1 MIKDLYNIFAQSTG
15 VSIDTRTILPGN
27 IFFALDGQNFDGHK
41 YIETAFSKGAVL
53 AVISKKEYHTE
64 KTMLVSD
71 TQKTLQELAHYHRK
85 KLDIPI
91 LAITGSNGK
100 TTTKELI
107 MAVLSVKYNIS
118 GTKGNYNNQLGV
130 PLTLLS
136 FDQKTEIGI
145 IEMGANKK
153 GDIDELC
160 QIAAPDIGLITNIGK
175 AHLEGFG
182 SFQSIIDTKT
192 ELYQYI
198 NKNSNAGVIFYDET
212 NELLKNLL
220 PENPET
226 IGYGTEQSFIDGY
239 LSPNT
244 TSTFMEFE
252 WKHIHSKNL
261 HHVKTNLVGNYN
273 LSNALAAVA
282 IGKHFQLPGTLI
294 SSAISGYNPDN
305 KRSQLIRKT
314 KNTII
319 LDAYNANPVSML
331 QSINNFVAIKT
342 ELQKVAV
349 LGDMFELGKYS
360 FEEHLQIVELSAQH
374 QNIDFI
380 FIGPEFY
387 AHKTEKAMFFAN
399 KQIFEDWISKTKPQN
414 KIILLKASR
423 GMKFEELLPHFD

>member
-1 MIKDLYNIFAQSTG
+1 MIKELYDIFLQSTG

-27 IFFALDGQNFDGHK
+27 IFFALEGTNFDGHK
-41 YIETAFSKGAVL
+41 YIETAFSKGAIL
-53 AVISKKEYHTE
+53 AVISNNGFHAEN
-64 KTMLVSD
+64 TMLVSN
-71 TQKTLQELAHYHRK
+71 TEKTLQELAHYHRK
-85 KLDIPI
+85 QLDIPI

-136 FDQKTEIGI
+136 FDKKTEIGI

-153 GDIDELC
+153 GDIAELC
-160 QIAAPDIGLITNIGK
+160 QIAAPDLGLITNIGK

-182 SFQSIIDTKT
+182 SFQAIIDTKT
-192 ELYQYI
+192 ELYSYI
-198 NKNSNAGVIFYDET
+198 NQNSNSGVIFYDQT

-220 PENPET
+220 PKNPES
-226 IGYGTEQSFIDGY
+226 IGYGSAESFIYGY
-239 LSPNT
+239 LSANNQ
-244 TSTFMEFE
+244 SAFMEFE
-252 WKHIHSKNL
+252 WKHIHSENL

-282 IGKHFQLPGTLI
+282 VGKHFHLPGTLI

-305 KRSQLIRKT
+305 KRSQLIQKT

-331 QSINNFVAIKT
+331 QAINNFMALKS
-342 ELQKVAV
+342 ELQKIAV
-349 LGDMFELGKYS
+349 LGDMFELGNYS
-360 FEEHLQIVELSAQH
+360 FEEHAQIVALTNQP
-374 QNIDFI
+374 QNVDFI

-387 AHKTEKAMFFAN
+387 AHKNEKALFFAN
-399 KQIFEDWISKTKPQN
+399 KQMFEEWIIGTKPQN

-423 GMKFEELLPHFD
+423 GMKFEDLLPHFD